1 MQDVPKRQ
9 ATLTTQQLRELER
22 LVARIEKTERAL
34 EEANAALDEF
44 LRRDDVSIPAAAR
57 AMGLTPQALYLRR
70 DRARK

>member
-1 MQDVPKRQ
+1 LQAVPKRQ
-9 ATLTTQQLRELER
+9 ATLTAQQERELR
-22 LVARIEKTERAL
+22 KLVERIEKAEAGL
-34 EEANAALDEF
+34 EEANDALDEF